1 MKKTKKFRDP
11 VYGYIEIDENIV
23 HNIVDTATFQRLR
36 NIRQTSYAPLYPSSL
51 HNRFVH
57 SLGVYHLGCLAFN
70 AISQS
75 LQKNEENGIQILGK
89 LNSLCKNNFARYKAL
104 FELACLL
111 HDVGHSPF
119 SHTGE
124 EFYTKSKSQTSV
136 MSETEIEE
144 YRKKIEKTDDVE
156 EKEELEKSFEEAQ
169 KYSIYK
175 HLAYLT
181 NDTIFKETISSDS
194 APHEIMSCIVAL
206 ESFGHDERYFKD
218 DNERSFFARCIAGI
232 QYNDA
237 VELSSKDFMDMNDEQ
252 RDNIWV
258 KMLLNCII
266 QLLHSSVID
275 VDRLDY
281 IIRDASTMGY
291 QSVSVDYERLLS
303 GLEIVLVDDYNFTVG
318 FHKNAISVIENAV
331 YAHDNEKKWVQS
343 HPAILYDSF
352 LLQQAIVYIEDK
364 IKEDYSHAQ
373 ATLFSYDSLTGKG
386 SCFDASEKGA
396 PEMRIRYLGD
406 ADLIYLMKNKYIS
419 RYSEEYFSRNMR
431 RLPVWKS
438 EAEFMNLFDEGE
450 RKTIIHAFEK
460 VLTNGSGFVDSV
472 EVSDETINVIKKD
485 IEESKGYSTRVE
497 VFEKK
502 LAYVNKLLDLCEKYE
517 IERNVA
523 LLSKSFFK
531 SNFSKET
538 MRNIPMLFPE
548 SETKS
553 RLKDVSPT
561 LFSEQ
566 IGEGKLVYLFYYPR
580 KNREKIDAHLFAREL
595 LSLLKG

>member
-36 NIRQTSYAPLYPSSL
+36 NIRQTSYESLYPSSL

-57 SLGVYHLGCLAFN
+57 SLGVYHLGCLAFQ
-70 AISQS
+70 AVLRS
-75 LQKNEENGIQILGK
+75 LQENEEKGTPVLGK
-89 LNSLCKNNFARYKAL
+89 LNSLCKDKLERYKEL

-124 EFYTKSKSQTSV
+124 EFYIKSKSQAIF
-136 MSETEIEE
+136 MSETEKEE
-144 YRKKIEKTDDVE
+144 YREKINKTVDPE
-156 EKEELEKSFEEAQ
+156 EKKKWEKSFEEAQ

-181 NDTIFKETISSDS
+181 NDRVFKDTISSDS
-194 APHEIMSCIVAL
+194 SPHEIMSSIIAL
-206 ESFGHDERYFKD
+206 ESFGHNERYFAND
-218 DNERSFFARCIAGI
+218 GERSFFARCITGI

-237 VELSSKDFMDMNDEQ
+237 LELTPKDFMDMKDGQ
-252 RDNIWV
+252 RDYIWE

-303 GLEIVLVDDYNFTVG
+303 GLEIVLIDDYTFTVG

-352 LLQQAIVYIEDK
+352 LLQQAIIYIENK
-364 IKEDYSHAQ
+364 MKEDYPQAK
-373 ATLFSYDSLTGKG
+373 ATLFSYDSLIDKG
-386 SCFDASEKGA
+386 SFFATSETDAS
-396 PEMRIRYLGD
+396 PLQIRYLGD
-406 ADLIYLMKNKYIS
+406 ADILFLMKN
-419 RYSEEYFSRNMR
+419 RYRSSCSDEYFGRDKR

-450 RKTIIHAFEK
+450 RKTIINVLEK
-460 VLTNGSGFVDSV
+460 VLTDGTGVVDSV
-472 EVSDETINVIKKD
+472 EVNDETIDAIKKD
-485 IEESKGYSTRVE
+485 IEESKGYSIRIE
-497 VFEKK
+497 VFQKK
-502 LAYVNKLLDLCEKYE
+502 LEYVNQLLDIFEKYGVKRD
-517 IERNVA
+517 IA

-538 MRNIPMLFPE
+538 MRNLPMLFPG
-548 SETKS
+548 SEVKS

-566 IGEGKLVYLFYYPR
+566 IGEGKLVYLFYYPHE
-580 KNREKIDAHLFAREL
+580 NRGKIDAHRFAREL
-595 LSLLKG
+595 LSLFKS